1 MVTIAEREG
10 PALALPHSDALPGTV
25 AAGVA
30 VPMPALAE
38 PDAEAAGEMLS
49 VKGGDLERVMQGEDE
64 GCWEK
69 AAVAVP
75 ASSAVGVESAL
86 ESEDALASV
95 NGDAVGS
102 MLENGLAVASVVGG
116 WELEAHR
123 EGVAG

>member
-38 PDAEAAGEMLS
+38 PGAEAAEEMLG
-49 VKGGDLERVMQGEDE
+49 VKGGDLEREMQGEDE

-75 ASSAVGVESAL
+75 ASSDVGVESAL
-86 ESEDALASV
+86 ESEDALALV
-95 NGDAVGS
+95 NGDAVES
-102 MLENGLAVASVVGG
+102 VLNNGLAVAPVVGG
-116 WELEAHR
+116 GELEAHR
-123 EGVAG
+123 EGDAG